1 MSNRLLKSLF
11 IRFLFP
17 ILGSL
22 ALSSIAQSAPEDMPE
37 AFQQS
42 TLENTVSIQSS
53 GHLVLFSP
61 VREVNNEIRS
71 ESLARLPV
79 TGEGRLYRIARD
91 SSREEARD
99 HYRGVLR
106 QRNAQILFECSSIRC
121 GRSNVWANQIF
132 NQAVLYGR
140 DATQDYIAAATV
152 AEDGARWLTLIYT
165 VTRGNLRE
173 YVWVEHLRVES
184 GATIPG
190 FGNMTNRVEG
200 PIIVPWQGGVTYR
213 FDWQAT
219 DRRRVTDLAREEG
232 TVVVLV
238 GYSVLDGDE
247 TFSESM
253 DRASRAAESLS
264 EVLSKTGVSR
274 DQQEIIVVGPA
285 GVFNDPDRQGDR
297 VEVVVISR

>member
-11 IRFLFP
+11 IRFLLP

-22 ALSSIAQSAPEDMPE
+22 ALSSIVQAAPEDMPE

-42 TLENTVSIQSS
+42 TLEDTVSIQSS

-61 VREVNNEIRS
+61 LREVNNEIRS

-79 TGEGRLYRIARD
+79 AGEGRLYRIARD

-99 HYRGVLR
+99 HYRGLLR

-140 DATQDYIAAATV
+140 DATQDYLVAATV

-190 FGNMTNRVEG
+190 FGNMTSRVEG
-200 PIIVPWQGGVTYR
+200 PIIVPWQGGMTYR

-238 GYSVLDGDE
+238 GYSVLEGDE
-247 TFSESM
+247 SFNESM
-253 DRASRAAESLS
+253 ERARRATESLS
-264 EVLSKTGVSR
+264 EVLSKTGVSG

-285 GVFNDPDRQGDR
+285 GVLNDSDR
-297 VEVVVISR
+297 

>member
-1 MSNRLLKSLF
+1 
-11 IRFLFP
+11 
-17 ILGSL
+17 
-22 ALSSIAQSAPEDMPE
+22 MPE

-42 TLENTVSIQSS
+42 TLEDTVSIQSS

-61 VREVNNEIRS
+61 LREVNNEIRS

-79 TGEGRLYRIARD
+79 AGEGRLYRIARD

-99 HYRGVLR
+99 HYRGLLR

-140 DATQDYIAAATV
+140 DATQDYLVAATV

-190 FGNMTNRVEG
+190 FGNMTSRVEG
-200 PIIVPWQGGVTYR
+200 PIIVPWQGGMTYR

-238 GYSVLDGDE
+238 GYSVLEGDE
-247 TFSESM
+247 SFNESM
-253 DRASRAAESLS
+253 ERARRATESLS
-264 EVLSKTGVSR
+264 EVLSKTGVSGA
-274 DQQEIIVVGPA
+274 QQEIIVVGPA
-285 GVFNDPDRQGDR
+285 GVFNDSDRQGDR
-297 VEVVVISR
+297 VEVIVISR